1 MSRIRAARC
10 RARGGFTIAEIFTV
24 LVLVGVM
31 LAFSLPRVVLYYRQA
46 AVRSARDRF
55 IAKHALARATAVRF
69 GSVAEFH
76 IDAANDRFW
85 VTVDTSASG
94 AGVMDT
100 IGRVTDYSNSS
111 VSITA
116 NRSVVCF
123 DDGGAITAGP
133 GACENPDIK
142 AYFSSSGRTDSVV
155 VTALGRVV
163 R

>member
-1 MSRIRAARC
+1 MSRIRAR
-10 RARGGFTIAEIFTV
+10 RARGGFTIAEVLTV
-24 LVLVGVM
+24 LVLVGIM
-31 LAFSLPRVVLYYRQA
+31 LAFSLPKVVLYYRQA
-46 AVRSARDRF
+46 AVHSARDRF

-69 GSVAEFH
+69 GTVAEFH

-85 VTVDTSASG
+85 VMVDTSTSG

-111 VSITA
+111 VAITA

-123 DDGGAITAGP
+123 DDAGAITAGP
-133 GACENPDIK
+133 GVCENPDIK